1 MDEYAERQQQIVE
14 RTLSAKFSLWFAL
27 LTAHTVLLSVAVAL
41 LVADVTAER
50 SVFKFVG
57 YLAILC
63 VAILLLNFAVAKSQ
77 YEIIGQR
84 LAEPEAEPT
93 ESERVQ
99 DLQRAMFRRCLSS
112 TGETVSILGLGAEVV
127 LLGRVL
133 AIS

>member
-1 MDEYAERQQQIVE
+1 MDDYDKRLQQIAE
-14 RTLSAKFSLWFAL
+14 RTLTAKFSFWSSL

-41 LVADVTAER
+41 LVADVTAEK

-57 YLAILC
+57 YVAILC
-63 VAILLLNFAVAKSQ
+63 VVLLLLNFAVAKSQ

-84 LAEPEAEPT
+84 LAKPEVELT

-99 DLQRAMFRRCLSS
+99 DLRSAMFRRCIST

-127 LLGRVL
+127 LLGWVL